1 MGVKIIRVDYFYA
14 TVKDR
19 PGEAYKLL
27 SGLAS
32 AGVNLLAFSAVPIG
46 VETTQLV
53 LFPENVDQLARTAEK
68 AGVVL
73 AGPQRAFLIQGD
85 DELGAL
91 ANIHRRLF
99 EAGVNVYAS
108 NGVTDGK
115 KGYGYVLYVRPEDYD
130 SAANVLGI

>member
-1 MGVKIIRVDYFYA
+1 MAAKIQRVEYFYA
-14 TVKDR
+14 TVTDR

-27 SGLAS
+27 SQLA
-32 AGVNLLAFSAVPIG
+32 AAEVNLLAFSAVPIG
-46 VETTQLV
+46 AETTQLV
-53 LFPENVDQLARTAEK
+53 LFPENVSDLARAAEK

-91 ANIHRRLF
+91 AQIHRKLF
-99 EAGVNVYAS
+99 DSKINVYAS

-115 KGYGYVLYVRPEDYD
+115 LGYGYVLYVRPEEYET
-130 SAANVLGI
+130 AAQVLGV